1 MELRSMADIACADL
15 LYLACN
21 RLEFTCETFA
31 TLLANTDWRQVN
43 QLFVYDD
50 GSTDGTLEW
59 LSENM
64 AHVPTQSRLVRTRFG
79 SPVAAMADF
88 FSNATAPFLAKTDND
103 TMLPPGW
110 LTASL
115 DVMNRHPEL
124 ALLGIEAMY
133 PHNGD
138 ADVVRSYIPSPFV
151 SGLGMYR
158 RSAFARS
165 LPQAHDRW
173 YGFEEWQTGSER
185 GLVRGWIAP
194 ALPVFLLDRCP
205 FEPWTSLTSKY
216 DRLGYH
222 RSWPKYDRDS
232 TLWEW
237 RWPEQI
243 ERRPS
248 PEARFLCAM
257 RVKNEAP
264 HLQEVIG
271 RALELCE
278 RALVFDDHSTD
289 ETAAI
294 CRAFGE
300 RVTLLP
306 SPFEGFD
313 EARDKNYLLARIVEH
328 NPEWVLWI
336 DGDEVLERTGP
347 ERIRA
352 AAAECPETAVFTL
365 RVAYLW
371 NDPNK
376 VRVDGIYGNF
386 SRASLF
392 RLRGQTIPSL
402 QFAPTGFGGNLHCG
416 NVPRG
421 LSGPTKALD
430 VRLKHYGYLSKEV
443 RMKKYKFYSTVDP
456 HNAAEDHYRHLAE
469 IQGARFAPGRAKLVP
484 WQE

>member
-1 MELRSMADIACADL
+1 MADNECVDL

-21 RLEFTCETFA
+21 RLEFTRETFTA
-31 TLLANTDWRQVN
+31 LAANTDWSRVST
-43 QLFVYDD
+43 LFVYDD

-59 LSENM
+59 LSENI
-64 AHVPTQSRLVRTRFG
+64 AQIPARSRLVRTRFG
-79 SPVAAMADF
+79 SPVAAMVDF
-88 FSNATAPFLAKTDND
+88 ISNATAPLLAKTDND

-110 LTASL
+110 LTATL
-115 DVMNRHPEL
+115 DVMDQHPDL

-133 PHNGD
+133 PHNAD
-138 ADVVRSYIPSPFV
+138 ADVLRSFIPAPFV
-151 SGLGMYR
+151 SGLGVYR

-165 LPQAHDRW
+165 LPQVHDRW
-173 YGFEEWQTGSER
+173 YGFEDWQAGDGS

-194 ALPVFLLDRCP
+194 AMPVFLLDRCP
-205 FEPWTSLTSKY
+205 FEPWTSLTAKY
-216 DRLGYH
+216 DRLSYH
-222 RSWPKYDRDS
+222 RSWPKYERDS
-232 TLWEW
+232 TLWKW

-243 ERRPS
+243 ESQPA

-257 RVKNEAP
+257 RVKNEGRYI
-264 HLQEVIG
+264 QEVIG

-278 RALVFDDHSTD
+278 HALILDDHSTD
-289 ETAAI
+289 DTAAI

-300 RVTLLP
+300 RVTLLI

-313 EARDKNYLLARIVEH
+313 ESRDKNYLLARIVER

-347 ERIRA
+347 EKIRA
-352 AAAECPETAVFTL
+352 ATAALPETAVFTL

-371 NDPNK
+371 NHPNQ
-376 VRVDGIYGNF
+376 VRVDGIYSNF

-392 RLRGQTIPSL
+392 RLRDQAIPSL
-402 QFAPTGFGGNLHCG
+402 QFVTTGFGGNLHCG

-421 LSGPTKALD
+421 LSGPTRSLD
-430 VRLKHYGYLSKEV
+430 VRLKHYGYLSKET
-443 RMKKYKFYSTVDP
+443 RMKKYRFYLTVDP
-456 HNAAEDHYRHLAE
+456 NNAAEDNYRHLAE
-469 IQGARFAPGRAKLVP
+469 IRGARFAPGRARLVP

>member
-1 MELRSMADIACADL
+1 MADNECVDL

-21 RLEFTCETFA
+21 RLEFTRETFT
-31 TLLANTDWRQVN
+31 TLVANTDWPLVST
-43 QLFVYDD
+43 LFVYDD

-59 LSENM
+59 LSESILQ
-64 AHVPTQSRLVRTRFG
+64 VPARSRLVRTQFR
-79 SPVAAMADF
+79 SPVAAMVDF
-88 FSNATAPFLAKTDND
+88 ISNATATFLAKTDND

-110 LTASL
+110 LTAAL
-115 DVMNRHPEL
+115 DVMHQNPEL

-133 PHNGD
+133 PHNTD
-138 ADVVRSYIPSPFV
+138 ADAPRSFIPSPFV
-151 SGLGMYR
+151 SGLGVYR

-165 LPQAHDRW
+165 LPQVHDRW
-173 YGFEEWQTGSER
+173 YGFEDWQAGIGN

-205 FEPWTSLTSKY
+205 FEPWTSLTAKY

-222 RSWPKYDRDS
+222 RSWPKYERDS
-232 TLWEW
+232 TLWKW

-243 ERRPS
+243 ETRPA
-248 PEARFLCAM
+248 PEGRFLCAM
-257 RVKNEAP
+257 RVKNEGRYI
-264 HLQEVIG
+264 QEVIA

-278 RALVFDDHSTD
+278 HALILDDHSTD
-289 ETAAI
+289 DTPAI

-300 RVTLLP
+300 RVTLLT

-313 EARDKNYLLARIVEH
+313 ESRDTNYLLARIVER

-347 ERIRA
+347 EKIRA
-352 AAAECPETAVFTL
+352 AAAAAPETASFTL

-371 NDPNK
+371 NHPNQ
-376 VRVDGIYGNF
+376 VRVDGIYSNF

-392 RLRGQTIPSL
+392 RLRGQPIPSL
-402 QFAPTGFGGNLHCG
+402 QFVPTGFGGNLHCG

-421 LSGPTKALD
+421 LNGPTRSLD
-430 VRLKHYGYLSKEV
+430 VRLKHYGYLSKEI
-443 RMKKYKFYSTVDP
+443 RMKKYRFYSTVDP
-456 HNAAEDHYRHLAE
+456 NNAAEDNYRHLAE
-469 IQGARFAPGRAKLVP
+469 IRGARFAPGRARLVP